1 MNIDKS
7 KILYDKLDEIQN
19 KKVKL
24 HLKNDEIKTGIIVGF
39 FHGIEVYVE
48 RWVFQE
54 TEDVTNE
61 AITLNAEEGEI
72 IKHKD
77 ILEIFFF
84 DDNSQIIF

>member
-1 MNIDKS
+1 MNTDKS
-7 KILYDKLDEIQN
+7 KIMYDKLDEVAH

-24 HLKNDEIKTGIIVGF
+24 HLKNGEIKTGVIVGF
-39 FHGIEVYVE
+39 FHGDAEYVE

-54 TEDVTNE
+54 TDDETDET
-61 AITLNAEEGEI
+61 ITLDAEDGEI

>member
-1 MNIDKS
+1 MSIDKS
-7 KILYDKLDEIQN
+7 KILYHKLDEVQQ

-24 HLKNDEIKTGIIVGF
+24 HLKNDEIITGIIVGF
-39 FHGIEVYVE
+39 FHGIEEYVE

-54 TEDVTNE
+54 TDDETNE
-61 AITLNAEEGEI
+61 AITLNAEEGQI

-77 ILEIFFF
+77 ILEVFFF

>member
-19 KKVKL
+19 KKIQL
-24 HLKNDEIKTGIIVGF
+24 HLKNDEIQTGIIVGF
-39 FHGIEVYVE
+39 FHGDEEYVE
-48 RWVFQE
+48 RWVFRE
-54 TEDVTNE
+54 TEDTTNE

-77 ILEIFFF
+77 IVEVFFF
-84 DDNSQIIF
+84 DDNSKLIF